1 MSSPANK
8 PGASG
13 VAPAQR
19 GSDTSWLLWLCA
31 SRTSFAL
38 IFTAY
43 AAAIP
48 LLKPE
53 WGMSAGEAGLIQS
66 AWHGGYLFSLV
77 AVGFL
82 ADRYGAKRVFLVSS
96 IASSISAM
104 VFAVYAGSFLS
115 GVILYGL
122 TGLFSGGSY
131 TPGLT
136 LIAERFQPASRGRA
150 MGFYLA
156 AASGGYALALVL
168 TGALTPWIGW
178 RGAFIVNAT
187 GPVLGTLLALYALRG
202 TPNVIHPRSAEQAA
216 EKPVAMILANKPAM
230 LVTWAYTFHSWEM
243 LGMKAWMPAF
253 LSAAAAYSTGSSAT
267 ASASLGAGLAAI
279 AYIGSMGGS
288 VTGGWLSDRMGRTWT
303 MLVLATTSA
312 LCSLALG
319 WLIGLPLW
327 LLVVICA
334 FYSFTAV
341 GDSSVF
347 STAVTELVPPRH
359 IGAAYSVRSVLGF
372 GAGAIAPWVFGL
384 VLDAAGTAEA
394 SPVVTWGLAWC
405 SLGVIALFSPVATW
419 RLRRMPEATQMANGK
434 R

>member
-1 MSSPANK
+1 MSTAN
-8 PGASG
+8 
-13 VAPAQR
+13 
-19 GSDTSWLLWLCA
+19 SDNNTSWLLWLCA

-38 IFTAY
+38 MFTAY

-53 WGMSAGEAGLIQS
+53 WGMNSGQAGLIQS

-82 ADRYGAKRVFLVSS
+82 ADRYGAKRVFIASS
-96 IASSISAM
+96 IASSVSAM
-104 VFAVYAGSFLS
+104 IFALFADSFLT
-115 GVILYGL
+115 GILLYGL

-156 AASGGYALALVL
+156 AASAGYALALVI
-168 TGALTPWIGW
+168 TGALTPLIGW

-187 GPVLGTLLALYALRG
+187 GPALGTLLALYALRA
-202 TPNVIHPRSAEQAA
+202 TPNVIHPRSAEQSA
-216 EKPVAMILANKPAM
+216 EKPVATILANKPAM

-253 LSAAAAYSTGSSAT
+253 LSAAAAYSSGSSAT
-267 ASASLGAGLAAI
+267 AAASLGAGLAAI
-279 AYIGSMGGS
+279 AYVGSMGGS
-288 VTGGWLSDRMGRTWT
+288 ITGGWLSDRMGRTWT
-303 MLVLATTSA
+303 MLLLATTSA
-312 LCSLALG
+312 CCSLLLG

-327 LLVVICA
+327 LLVIIC
-334 FYSFTAV
+334 FVYSFTAV

-347 STAVTELVPPRH
+347 STAITELVPPRR

-384 VLDAAGTAEA
+384 VLDAAGAAQA
-394 SPVVTWGLAWC
+394 SPVITWGLAWC
-405 SLGVIALFSPVATW
+405 SLGIIALMSPVATW
-419 RLRRMPEATQMANGK
+419 RLRRMPEAVQMANGK

>member
-1 MSSPANK
+1 MSE
-8 PGASG
+8 
-13 VAPAQR
+13 QR
-19 GSDTSWLLWLCA
+19 GGDGTWLLWLCA

-48 LLKPE
+48 LLKPD
-53 WGMSAGEAGLIQS
+53 WGMSAGQAGMIQS
-66 AWHGGYLFSLV
+66 AWHFGYLFSLV

-104 VFAVYAGSFLS
+104 VFALFAGSFVS

-136 LIAERFQPASRGRA
+136 LIAERFQSGNRGRA

-156 AASGGYALALVL
+156 AASAGYALALVL
-168 TGALTPWIGW
+168 TGALTPLIGW
-178 RGAFIVNAT
+178 RGAFIVNAA

-202 TPNVIHPRSAEQAA
+202 TPNVVHPRSAEHAA
-216 EKPVAMILANKPAM
+216 EKPVGVILANKPAM

-303 MLVLATTSA
+303 MMVLATISA
-312 LCSLALG
+312 CCSLALG

-327 LLVVICA
+327 LLVAICA

-384 VLDAAGTAEA
+384 VLDAAGAAEA
-394 SPVVTWGLAWC
+394 SPVITWGLAWC
-405 SLGVIALFSPVATW
+405 SLGIIALMSPIATW
-419 RLRRMPEATQMANGK
+419 RLRQLPESRQMANGK

>member
-1 MSSPANK
+1 LNA
-8 PGASG
+8 AT
-13 VAPAQR
+13 
-19 GSDTSWLLWLCA
+19 GSRDFHWLLWLCA
-31 SRTSFAL
+31 SRTSFTL

-66 AWHGGYLFSLV
+66 AWHFGYLFSLV

-82 ADRYGAKRVFLVSS
+82 ADRYGAKRVFIVSS
-96 IASSISAM
+96 VAASTSAM
-104 VFAVYAGSFLS
+104 VFALFAESFLT
-115 GVILYGL
+115 GAILYGL

-136 LIAERFQPASRGRA
+136 LIAERFQSARRGRA

-156 AASGGYALALVL
+156 AASAGYALALVL
-168 TGALTPWIGW
+168 TGALTPLIGW
-178 RGAFIVNAT
+178 LGAFIVNAA
-187 GPVLGTLLALYALRG
+187 GPLLGTLLALVALRD
-202 TPNVIHPRSAEQAA
+202 TPNVVHPRTTGEAA
-216 EKPVAMILANKPAM
+216 EKPVGVILGNRPAM

-267 ASASLGAGLAAI
+267 AAASLGAGLAAV
-279 AYIGSMGGS
+279 AYVGSMGGS
-288 VTGGWLSDRMGRTWT
+288 VFGGWLSDRMGRTWT
-303 MLVLATTSA
+303 MMVLATISA
-312 LCSLALG
+312 ACSLALG
-319 WLIGLPLW
+319 WLIDLPLW
-327 LLVVICA
+327 LLVAICA
-334 FYSFTAV
+334 FYSFAAV
-341 GDSSVF
+341 GDSSVY

-384 VLDAAGTAEA
+384 VLDAAGAAEA
-394 SPVVTWGLAWC
+394 SPLVTWGLAWC
-405 SLGVIALFSPVATW
+405 SLGVIALMSPVATW
-419 RLRRMPEATQMANGK
+419 RLRQLPESRQMANGK

>member
-1 MSSPANK
+1 LNAAT
-8 PGASG
+8 GG
-13 VAPAQR
+13 R
-19 GSDTSWLLWLCA
+19 DFHWLLWLCA
-31 SRTSFAL
+31 SRTSFTL

-66 AWHGGYLFSLV
+66 AWHFGYLFSLV

-82 ADRYGAKRVFLVSS
+82 ADRYGAKRVFIVSS
-96 IASSISAM
+96 VAASTSAM
-104 VFAVYAGSFLS
+104 VFALFAESFLT
-115 GVILYGL
+115 GAILYGL

-136 LIAERFQPASRGRA
+136 LIAERFRSAQRGRA

-156 AASGGYALALVL
+156 AASAGYALALVL
-168 TGALTPWIGW
+168 TGALTPLIGG
-178 RGAFIVNAT
+178 RGAFIVNAA
-187 GPVLGTLLALYALRG
+187 GPLLGTLLALVALRD
-202 TPNVIHPRSAEQAA
+202 TPNVVHPRAAGEAA
-216 EKPVAMILANKPAM
+216 EKPVGMILGNRPAM

-267 ASASLGAGLAAI
+267 AAASLGAGLAAV
-279 AYIGSMGGS
+279 AYVGSMGGS
-288 VTGGWLSDRMGRTWT
+288 VFGGWLSDRMGRTWT
-303 MLVLATTSA
+303 MMVLASLSA
-312 LCSLALG
+312 GCSLGLG

-327 LLVVICA
+327 LLVAICA
-334 FYSFTAV
+334 FYSFAAV
-341 GDSSVF
+341 GDSSVY

-372 GAGAIAPWVFGL
+372 GAGATAPWVFGL
-384 VLDAAGTAEA
+384 VLDAAGAAEA

-405 SLGVIALFSPVATW
+405 SLGVIALMSPVATW
-419 RLRRMPEATQMANGK
+419 RLRQLPEAMQMANGK

>member
-1 MSSPANK
+1 LNAAT
-8 PGASG
+8 GG
-13 VAPAQR
+13 R
-19 GSDTSWLLWLCA
+19 DFHWLLWLCA
-31 SRTSFAL
+31 SRTSFTL

-48 LLKPE
+48 LLKPD
-53 WGMSAGEAGLIQS
+53 WGMSAGQAGMIQS
-66 AWHGGYLFSLV
+66 AWHFGYLFSLV

-104 VFAVYAGSFLS
+104 VFALFAESFVS

-136 LIAERFQPASRGRA
+136 LIAERFQSGSRGRA

-156 AASGGYALALVL
+156 AASAGYALALVL
-168 TGALTPWIGW
+168 TGALTPLIGW
-178 RGAFIVNAT
+178 RGAFIVNAA
-187 GPVLGTLLALYALRG
+187 GPVLDTLLALYALRG
-202 TPNVIHPRSAEQAA
+202 TPNVVHPRSAEQAA
-216 EKPVAMILANKPAM
+216 EKPVGVILSNRPAM

-267 ASASLGAGLAAI
+267 AAASLGAGLAAV
-279 AYIGSMGGS
+279 AYVGSMGGS
-288 VTGGWLSDRMGRTWT
+288 VFGGWLSDRMGRTWT
-303 MLVLATTSA
+303 MLVLASLSA
-312 LCSLALG
+312 GCSLGLG

-327 LLVVICA
+327 LLVAICA

-341 GDSSVF
+341 GDSSVY

-372 GAGAIAPWVFGL
+372 GAGATAPWVFGL
-384 VLDAAGTAEA
+384 VLDAAGAAEA

-405 SLGVIALFSPVATW
+405 SLGVIALMSPVTTW
-419 RLRRMPEATQMANGK
+419 RLRQLPESRQMANGK

>member
-1 MSSPANK
+1 MTA
-8 PGASG
+8 
-13 VAPAQR
+13 APQHR
-19 GSDTSWLLWLCA
+19 GSDGAWLLWLCA

-48 LLKPE
+48 LLKPD
-53 WGMSAGEAGLIQS
+53 WGMSAGQAGMIQS
-66 AWHGGYLFSLV
+66 AWHFGYLFSLV

-104 VFAVYAGSFLS
+104 VFALFAESFVS

-136 LIAERFQPASRGRA
+136 LIAERFQSGSRGRA

-156 AASGGYALALVL
+156 AASAGYALALVL
-168 TGALTPWIGW
+168 TGALTPLIGW
-178 RGAFIVNAT
+178 RGAFIVNAA

-202 TPNVIHPRSAEQAA
+202 TPNVVHPRSAEQAA
-216 EKPVAMILANKPAM
+216 EKPVGVILSNKPAM

-303 MLVLATTSA
+303 MLVLATISA
-312 LCSLALG
+312 CCSLALG

-327 LLVVICA
+327 LLVAICA

-384 VLDAAGTAEA
+384 VLDAAGAAQA
-394 SPVVTWGLAWC
+394 SPVLTWGLAWC
-405 SLGVIALFSPVATW
+405 SLGVIALMSPIATW
-419 RLRRMPEATQMANGK
+419 RLRQMPESRQMANGK

>member
-1 MSSPANK
+1 MTT
-8 PGASG
+8 
-13 VAPAQR
+13 AQR
-19 GSDTSWLLWLCA
+19 GSDASWLLWLCA
-31 SRTSFAL
+31 SRTGFAL
-38 IFTAY
+38 MFTAY

-48 LLKPE
+48 LLKPD
-53 WGMSAGEAGLIQS
+53 WGMTAGETGLIQS

-82 ADRYGAKRVFLVSS
+82 ADRYGAKRVFLLSS

-104 VFAVYAGSFLS
+104 VFALFADSFLT
-115 GVILYGL
+115 GMLLYGM

-131 TPGLT
+131 TPGLA
-136 LIAERFQPASRGRA
+136 LIAERFQSGGRGRA
-150 MGFYLA
+150 MGFYIA
-156 AASGGYALALVL
+156 AASGGYALALVI
-168 TGALTPWIGW
+168 TGALTPFIGW
-178 RGAFIVNAT
+178 RGAFIVNAC
-187 GPVLGTLLALYALRG
+187 GPVAGTLLALYALRA
-202 TPNVIHPRSAEQAA
+202 TPNVVHPRSAEHAA
-216 EKPVAMILANKPAM
+216 EKPVGVILANKPAM

-253 LSAAAAYSTGSSAT
+253 LAAAAAYTTGSSAT

-279 AYIGSMGGS
+279 AYVGSMAGS

-303 MLVLATTSA
+303 MLLLATTSA
-312 LCSLALG
+312 SCSLLLG
-319 WLIGLPLW
+319 WMIGLPLW
-327 LLVVICA
+327 LLVVIC
-334 FYSFTAV
+334 FVYSFTAV

-384 VLDAAGTAEA
+384 VLDAAGAAQA

-405 SLGVIALFSPVATW
+405 SLGIIAMMSPLATW
-419 RLRRMPEATQMANGK
+419 RLRRMPEAVQMAGGK

>member
-1 MSSPANK
+1 MDRAH
-8 PGASG
+8 
-13 VAPAQR
+13 R
-19 GSDTSWLLWLCA
+19 GSNSVGDGAWLLWLCA

-48 LLKPE
+48 LLKPD
-53 WGMSAGEAGLIQS
+53 WDMSAGQAGMIQS
-66 AWHGGYLFSLV
+66 AWHFGYLFSLV

-104 VFAVYAGSFLS
+104 IFALFAESFVS

-136 LIAERFQPASRGRA
+136 LIAERFQSGNRGRA

-156 AASGGYALALVL
+156 AASAGYALALVI
-168 TGALTPWIGW
+168 TGALTPLIGW
-178 RGAFIVNAT
+178 RGAFIVNAA
-187 GPVLGTLLALYALRG
+187 GPVLGTLLALYALRT
-202 TPNVIHPRSAEQAA
+202 TPNIIHPRSAEQAS
-216 EKPVAMILANKPAM
+216 EKPVGVILANKPAM
-230 LVTWAYTFHSWEM
+230 LVTWSYTFHSWEM

-303 MLVLATTSA
+303 MILLATTSA
-312 LCSLALG
+312 CCSLALG

-327 LLVVICA
+327 LLVLICA
-334 FYSFTAV
+334 LYSFTAV
-341 GDSSVF
+341 GDSSVY
-347 STAVTELVPPRH
+347 STAITELVPPRH
-359 IGAAYSVRSVLGF
+359 IGVAYSVRSVLGF

-384 VLDAAGTAEA
+384 VLDAAGAAEA
-394 SPVVTWGLAWC
+394 SPVITWGLAWC
-405 SLGVIALFSPVATW
+405 SLGIIALMSPIATW
-419 RLRRMPEATQMANGK
+419 RLRQLPESRQMANGK

>member
-1 MSSPANK
+1 MTAHHGNDN
-8 PGASG
+8 A
-13 VAPAQR
+13 
-19 GSDTSWLLWLCA
+19 WLLWLCA

-38 IFTAY
+38 VFTAY

-48 LLKPE
+48 LLKPD

-82 ADRYGAKRVFLVSS
+82 ADRYGAKRVFIFSS

-104 VFAVYAGSFLS
+104 IFAVFAESFLS
-115 GVILYGL
+115 GLILYGL

-168 TGALTPWIGW
+168 TGALTPLIGW
-178 RGAFIVNAT
+178 RGAFIVNAA
-187 GPVLGTLLALYALRG
+187 GPLLGTALALYALRV
-202 TPNVIHPRSAEQAA
+202 TPNIVHPRAVEHAA
-216 EKPVAMILANKPAM
+216 EKPVAMILGNRPAM

-253 LSAAAAYSTGSSAT
+253 LASAAAYTTGSSAT

-303 MLVLATTSA
+303 MMVLAIISA
-312 LCSLALG
+312 VCSLTLG

-327 LLVVICA
+327 LLVIICA

-341 GDSSVF
+341 GDSSVY

-384 VLDAAGTAEA
+384 VLDAAGAMQAT
-394 SPVVTWGLAWC
+394 PVMTWGLAWC
-405 SLGVIALFSPVATW
+405 SLGIIAMMSPLATW
-419 RLRRMPEATQMANGK
+419 RLRRMPEAVQMANGK

>member
-1 MSSPANK
+1 M
-8 PGASG
+8 GDTT
-13 VAPAQR
+13 R
-19 GSDTSWLLWLCA
+19 GDGSWLLWLCA

-48 LLKPE
+48 LLKPD
-53 WGMSAGEAGLIQS
+53 WGMSAGQAGMIQS
-66 AWHGGYLFSLV
+66 AWHFGYLFSLV

-104 VFAVYAGSFLS
+104 VFALFAESFVS

-136 LIAERFQPASRGRA
+136 LIAERFQSGNRGRA

-156 AASGGYALALVL
+156 AASAGYALALVL
-168 TGALTPWIGW
+168 TGALTPLIGW
-178 RGAFIVNAT
+178 RGAFIVNAA

-202 TPNVIHPRSAEQAA
+202 TPNVVHPRSAEHAA
-216 EKPVAMILANKPAM
+216 EKPVGVILANKPAM

-303 MLVLATTSA
+303 MMVLATISA
-312 LCSLALG
+312 CCSLALG

-327 LLVVICA
+327 LLVAICA

-384 VLDAAGTAEA
+384 VLDAAGAAEA

-405 SLGVIALFSPVATW
+405 SLGVIALMSPIATW
-419 RLRRMPEATQMANGK
+419 RLRQLPESRQMANGK

>member
-1 MSSPANK
+1 MTAAAQHRGND
-8 PGASG
+8 GA
-13 VAPAQR
+13 
-19 GSDTSWLLWLCA
+19 WLFWLCA
-31 SRTSFAL
+31 SRTGFAL
-38 IFTAY
+38 VFTAY

-48 LLKPE
+48 LLKPD
-53 WGMSAGEAGLIQS
+53 WGMSAGEAGMIQS
-66 AWHGGYLFSLV
+66 AWHFGYLFSLV

-82 ADRYGAKRVFLVSS
+82 ADRYGAKRVFIFSS

-104 VFAVYAGSFLS
+104 IFAVFAESFVTGL
-115 GVILYGL
+115 ILYGL

-136 LIAERFQPASRGRA
+136 LIAERFQSAKRGRA

-156 AASGGYALALVL
+156 AASAGYALALVL
-168 TGALTPWIGW
+168 TGAMTPLIGW
-178 RGAFIVNAT
+178 RGAFIVNAA
-187 GPVLGTLLALYALRG
+187 GPLLGTALALYALRG
-202 TPNVIHPRSAEQAA
+202 TPNIVHPRTAEHAA
-216 EKPVAMILANKPAM
+216 EKPVAVILGNKPAM

-253 LSAAAAYSTGSSAT
+253 LAAAAAYSTGSSAT
-267 ASASLGAGLAAI
+267 ASASIGAGLAAI

-303 MLVLATTSA
+303 MMVLATVSA
-312 LCSLALG
+312 VCSLTLG

-327 LLVVICA
+327 LLVILCA
-334 FYSFTAV
+334 FYSFSAV
-341 GDSSVF
+341 GDSSVY
-347 STAVTELVPPRH
+347 STAVTEVVPPRL

-384 VLDAAGTAEA
+384 VLDAAGAAGAT
-394 SPVVTWGLAWC
+394 PVLTWGLAWC
-405 SLGVIALFSPVATW
+405 SLGVVALLSPVATW
-419 RLRRMPEATQMANGK
+419 RLRQMPESRQMANGK

>member
-1 MSSPANK
+1 MGDTTRGD
-8 PGASG
+8 GA
-13 VAPAQR
+13 
-19 GSDTSWLLWLCA
+19 WLLWLCA

-43 AAAIP
+43 SAAIP

-53 WGMSAGEAGLIQS
+53 WGMSAGQTGMIQS
-66 AWHGGYLFSLV
+66 AWHVGYLFSLV

-82 ADRYGAKRVFLVSS
+82 ADRYGAKRVFLASS

-104 VFAVYAGSFLS
+104 VFALFAESFAS

-136 LIAERFQPASRGRA
+136 LIAERFQSGSRGRA

-156 AASGGYALALVL
+156 AAAAGYALALVL
-168 TGALTPWIGW
+168 TGALTPLIGW
-178 RGAFIVNAT
+178 RGAFIVNAA
-187 GPVLGTLLALYALRG
+187 GPVLGTLLALHALRG
-202 TPNVIHPRSAEQAA
+202 TPNVVHPRGVEHAA
-216 EKPVAMILANKPAM
+216 EKPVGMILANKPAM

-267 ASASLGAGLAAI
+267 AAASLGAGLAAI

-303 MLVLATTSA
+303 MMVLATVSA
-312 LCSLALG
+312 GCSLALG

-327 LLVVICA
+327 LLVAICA

-347 STAVTELVPPRH
+347 STAITELVPPRH

-372 GAGAIAPWVFGL
+372 GAGAVAPWVFGL
-384 VLDAAGTAEA
+384 VLDAAGAAEA

-405 SLGVIALFSPVATW
+405 SLGVIALLSPVATW
-419 RLRRMPEATQMANGK
+419 RLRQLPESRQMANGK

>member
-1 MSSPANK
+1 MTTAAEHP
-8 PGASG
+8 
-13 VAPAQR
+13 
-19 GSDTSWLLWLCA
+19 GSDNHWLFWLCA

-38 IFTAY
+38 VFTAY

-48 LLKPE
+48 LLKPD
-53 WGMSAGEAGLIQS
+53 WGMSAGEAGMIQS
-66 AWHGGYLFSLV
+66 AWHFGYLFSLV

-82 ADRYGAKRVFLVSS
+82 ADRYGAKRVFILSS

-104 VFAVYAGSFLS
+104 VFAVFAESFTTGL
-115 GVILYGL
+115 ILYGL

-136 LIAERFQPASRGRA
+136 LIAERFQSARRGRA

-156 AASGGYALALVL
+156 AASGGYALALVI
-168 TGALTPWIGW
+168 TGALTPLIGW
-178 RGAFIVNAT
+178 RGAFIVNAA
-187 GPVLGTLLALYALRG
+187 GPVLGTLLALYALRL
-202 TPNVIHPRSAEQAA
+202 TPNIVHPRSAEEAA
-216 EKPVAMILANKPAM
+216 EKPVRMILANKPAM

-253 LSAAAAYSTGSSAT
+253 LAAAAAYSTGSNAT
-267 ASASLGAGLAAI
+267 AAASLGAGLAAI

-288 VTGGWLSDRMGRTWT
+288 VVGGWLSDRMGRTWT
-303 MLVLATTSA
+303 MLVLASISA
-312 LCSLALG
+312 ACSLTLG

-347 STAVTELVPPRH
+347 STAITELVPPRH

-372 GAGAIAPWVFGL
+372 GAGATAPWVFGL
-384 VLDAAGTAEA
+384 VLDAAGAAQA
-394 SPVVTWGLAWC
+394 SPMVTWGLAWC
-405 SLGVIALFSPVATW
+405 SLGVIALMSPVATW
-419 RLRRMPEATQMANGK
+419 RLRQMPESRQMANGK

>member
-1 MSSPANK
+1 M
-8 PGASG
+8 
-13 VAPAQR
+13 
-19 GSDTSWLLWLCA
+19 
-31 SRTSFAL
+31 
-38 IFTAY
+38 FTAY

-48 LLKPE
+48 LLKPD

-66 AWHGGYLFSLV
+66 AWHAGYLFSLV

-82 ADRYGAKRVFLVSS
+82 ADRYGAKRVFLLSS
-96 IASSISAM
+96 VAASISAM
-104 VFAVYAGSFLS
+104 VFALFAGSFLS

-136 LIAERFQPASRGRA
+136 LIAERFRTTGRGRA
-150 MGFYLA
+150 MGFYIA
-156 AASGGYALALVL
+156 AASGGYALALVI
-168 TGALTPWIGW
+168 TGALTPFIGW
-178 RGAFIVNAT
+178 RGAFIANAA
-187 GPVLGTLLALYALRG
+187 GPLAGTLLALHALRA

-216 EKPVAMILANKPAM
+216 EKPVRVILDNKPAM
-230 LVTWAYTFHSWEM
+230 LVTWAYTFHAWEM

-253 LSAAAAYSTGSSAT
+253 LAAAAAYTTGSSAT
-267 ASASLGAGLAAI
+267 AAASLGAGLTAI
-279 AYIGSMGGS
+279 AYIGSMGGGI
-288 VTGGWLSDRMGRTWT
+288 TGGWLSDRMGRTWT

-312 LCSLALG
+312 SCSLLLG

-327 LLVVICA
+327 LLVVIS
-334 FYSFTAV
+334 FVYSFTAV

-359 IGAAYSVRSVLGF
+359 LGAAYSVRSVLGF
-372 GAGAIAPWVFGL
+372 GAGAVAPWAFGL
-384 VLDAAGTAEA
+384 VLDAAGAAQA

-405 SLGVIALFSPVATW
+405 SLGVIAMMSPVATW
-419 RLRRMPEATQMANGK
+419 RLRRMPESRQMAGGK

>member
-1 MSSPANK
+1 LNAAT
-8 PGASG
+8 GG
-13 VAPAQR
+13 R
-19 GSDTSWLLWLCA
+19 DFHWLLWLCA
-31 SRTSFAL
+31 SRTSFTL

-66 AWHGGYLFSLV
+66 AWHFGYLFSLV

-82 ADRYGAKRVFLVSS
+82 ADRYGAKRVFIVSS
-96 IASSISAM
+96 VAASTSAM
-104 VFAVYAGSFLS
+104 VFALFAESFLT
-115 GVILYGL
+115 GAILYGL

-136 LIAERFQPASRGRA
+136 LIAERFQSARRGRA

-156 AASGGYALALVL
+156 AASAGYALALVL
-168 TGALTPWIGW
+168 TGALTPLIGW
-178 RGAFIVNAT
+178 RGAFIVNAA
-187 GPVLGTLLALYALRG
+187 GPLLGTLLALVALRD
-202 TPNVIHPRSAEQAA
+202 TPNVVHPRTTGEAA
-216 EKPVAMILANKPAM
+216 EKPVGVILGNRPAM

-267 ASASLGAGLAAI
+267 AAASLGAGLAAV
-279 AYIGSMGGS
+279 AYVGSMGGS
-288 VTGGWLSDRMGRTWT
+288 VFGGWLSDRMGRTWT
-303 MLVLATTSA
+303 MMVLATISA
-312 LCSLALG
+312 ACSLALG
-319 WLIGLPLW
+319 WLIDLPLW
-327 LLVVICA
+327 LLVAICG
-334 FYSFTAV
+334 FYSFAAV
-341 GDSSVF
+341 GDSSVY

-384 VLDAAGTAEA
+384 VLDAAGAAEA
-394 SPVVTWGLAWC
+394 SPLVTWGLAWC
-405 SLGVIALFSPVATW
+405 SLGVIALMSPVTTW
-419 RLRRMPEATQMANGK
+419 RLRQLPESRQMANGK

>member
-1 MSSPANK
+1 LVNIP
-8 PGASG
+8 
-13 VAPAQR
+13 R

-38 IFTAY
+38 MFTAY

-104 VFAVYAGSFLS
+104 VFAVFAESFLT
-115 GVILYGL
+115 GAILYGL

-136 LIAERFQPASRGRA
+136 LIAERFQSAGRGRA

-156 AASGGYALALVL
+156 AASGGYALALVI
-168 TGALTPWIGW
+168 TGALTPFIGW
-178 RGAFIVNAT
+178 RGAFIVNAA

-216 EKPVAMILANKPAM
+216 EKPVAMILNNKPAM

-312 LCSLALG
+312 CCSLALG

-327 LLVVICA
+327 LLVIICA

-372 GAGAIAPWVFGL
+372 GAGATAPWVFGL
-384 VLDAAGTAEA
+384 VLDAAGAAEA

-405 SLGVIALFSPVATW
+405 SLGVIALFSPIATW
-419 RLRRMPEATQMANGK
+419 RLRRMPEAVQMANGK